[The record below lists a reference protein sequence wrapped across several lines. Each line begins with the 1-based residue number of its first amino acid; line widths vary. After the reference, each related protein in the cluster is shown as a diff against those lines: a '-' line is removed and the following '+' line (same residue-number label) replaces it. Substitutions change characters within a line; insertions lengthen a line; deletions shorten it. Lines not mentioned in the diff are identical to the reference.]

1 MPNLGPHNRQS
12 LHMHGNT
19 SWRHS
24 TLHVHLD
31 PTSSVHWNFDNQYDI
46 RYLLAERQL
55 FDQQHRKEH

>member
-1 MPNLGPHNRQS
+1 
-12 LHMHGNT
+12 MHGNT

-46 RYLLAERQL
+46 RYLLAEGQL

>member
-1 MPNLGPHNRQS
+1 
-12 LHMHGNT
+12 MHCNT

-31 PTSSVHWNFDNQYDI
+31 STSSVHWNFDNKYDI
-46 RYLLAERQL
+46 RYLLAEGQL